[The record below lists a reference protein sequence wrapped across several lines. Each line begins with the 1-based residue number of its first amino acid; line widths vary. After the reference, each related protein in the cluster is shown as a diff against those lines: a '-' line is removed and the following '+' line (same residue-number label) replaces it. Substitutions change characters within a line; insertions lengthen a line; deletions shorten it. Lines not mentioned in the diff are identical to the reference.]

1 MVRPAPCPF
10 PLRFAAQAGP
20 IERRMGAA
28 HRLAKR
34 QRTRLPVEAFS
45 FPAGSARTQRYE
57 LPRRRFPAE
66 GGPAE
71 RTGTP
76 SPGVLD
82 RVDPISNS
90 YGLQCRLELLPEF
103 TESGT
108 DSCLHGPKRLI
119 QLCRHFRVSQF
130 GKKRALDHLPLFRRE
145 DLQGVLQDLVL
156 LLNVPGLLRVICCGR
171 DKWILRIRVDS
182 FFSTFEPQSVNCP
195 GACLVHDPTDD
206 GPARR
211 IVSRRSS
218 PHVVEHIDRQFFSGF
233 AIVGYPHDQCK
244 SDSVR
249 LFVKRMQ
256 RKLIPCSDG
265 LDEPDPV
272 LLGYGKVS
280 LIRIEQIAEGFCLR
294 FRLLPVSTCCRIHD
308 KNHAPSRNSRQEAR
322 P

>member
-1 MVRPAPCPF
+1 
-10 PLRFAAQAGP
+10 
-20 IERRMGAA
+20 MGAR

-45 FPAGSARTQRYE
+45 FPAGSARKQRYE

-119 QLCRHFRVSQF
+119 QPCRHFRVSQF

-145 DLQGVLQDLVL
+145 DPQAVLQDLVL
-156 LLNVPGLLRVICCGR
+156 LLNAPGLLRVICCAR
-171 DKWILRIRVDS
+171 DKSILRISFDS
-182 FFSTFEPQSVNCP
+182 FFSIFEPQSVNCP
-195 GACLVHDPTDD
+195 GACLFHDPTDD
-206 GPARR
+206 GPTRR
-211 IVSRRSS
+211 IVSRCSS
-218 PHVVEHIDRQFFSGF
+218 PHFVEHIDLQFSSGF
-233 AIVGYPHDQCK
+233 AIVGYPHAKCK
-244 SDSVR
+244 NNWVCI
-249 LFVKRMQ
+249 FVKPLQ
-256 RKLIPCSDG
+256 REMITCG
-265 LDEPDPV
+265 
-272 LLGYGKVS
+272 
-280 LIRIEQIAEGFCLR
+280 Q
-294 FRLLPVSTCCRIHD
+294 RL
-308 KNHAPSRNSRQEAR
+308 N
-322 P
+322 